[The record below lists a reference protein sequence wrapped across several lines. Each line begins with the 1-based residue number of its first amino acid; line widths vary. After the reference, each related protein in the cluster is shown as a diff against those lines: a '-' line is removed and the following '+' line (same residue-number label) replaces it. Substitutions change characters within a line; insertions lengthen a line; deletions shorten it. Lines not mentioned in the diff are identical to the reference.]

1 MAAPITPKVS
11 SGKRMALRWNPRAG
25 PPAPAA
31 SKDVNPSATRTP
43 LSPTA
48 ATQMLSAVAST
59 SEPQANSRRAGLDGD
74 FSESDGFTFAYP
86 K

>member
-1 MAAPITPKVS
+1 M
-11 SGKRMALRWNPRAG
+11 RMALRWNPRAG

-31 SKDVNPSATRTP
+31 SKDVNPSATRNP

-48 ATQMLSAVAST
+48 ATQMLSAAASA
-59 SEPQANSRRAGLDGD
+59 SEPQVKSKRAGLDGD
-74 FSESDGFTFAYP
+74 FSESGGFTVVYP